1 MDFAMKHH
9 SRRAFIASAAIA
21 TAAAPGLFKAAYGA
35 ARRSRVFIASNGRD
49 GNGILAY
56 DWDTVAGELTP
67 AGVAAAVP
75 TVDWLTFSHG
85 RQYMYSVSEIRSF
98 NGKPTG
104 AVTSFRLKDG
114 KLEQLSARN
123 AASGG
128 TTHIA
133 VDHTGRMAVTADY
146 GGGSAASFR
155 ITNGVLSELVWKEH
169 YTEHGPKPQQ
179 RSAHAHFVSF
189 SPDNHYVYI
198 NDLGGDSIHIY
209 RIDPATAGMTPAGT
223 FHAPA
228 AGNGP
233 RTLHF
238 HPNGHT
244 AYCTN
249 EISSTVDVLAW
260 NKKDGSLTVVTSIA
274 LLPADYKGLT
284 NAADAVVTRDG
295 RFVYFDNRGDNAI
308 CAYAADP
315 KTGSLTPMGKTD
327 CGGKNPRSFTLD
339 PTERWMA
346 VANMDSNWVSV
357 FARNP
362 ETGVIATEGKNF
374 PAAKPMCIL
383 FA

>member
-1 MDFAMKHH
+1 MTQQ
-9 SRRAFIASAAIA
+9 SRRTFIASAAIA
-21 TAAAPGLFKAAYGA
+21 TVAASGLFKVAYGA
-35 ARRSRVFIASNGRD
+35 AATRRSRVFIASNRKD

-56 DWDTVAGELTP
+56 DWDTAAGELTP

-85 RQYMYSVSEIRSF
+85 REYVYSVSEIRSF

-104 AVTSFRLKDG
+104 QVTSFRLKDG
-114 KLEQLSARN
+114 KLTQLSARN

-146 GGGSAASFR
+146 GGGSAGSFK
-155 ITNGVLSELVWKEH
+155 ITNGALSELVWKEH
-169 YTEHGPKPQQ
+169 YTEHGPAPQQ
-179 RSAHAHFVSF
+179 KAAHAHFVSF
-189 SPDNHYVYI
+189 SPDNRFAYI

-209 RIDPATAGMTPAGT
+209 RIDPATAGMTSAGT
-223 FHAPA
+223 YHAPVT
-228 AGNGP
+228 GSGP

-274 LLPADYKGLT
+274 LLPDDYKGLT

-308 CAYAADP
+308 YVFQADV
-315 KTGSLTPMGKTD
+315 KTGSLKRMGKTD

-339 PTERWMA
+339 PTEKWML
-346 VANMDSNWVSV
+346 VSNMDSNWVSV

-362 ETGVIATEGKNF
+362 ETGVVATEGKSF

-383 FA
+383 FV